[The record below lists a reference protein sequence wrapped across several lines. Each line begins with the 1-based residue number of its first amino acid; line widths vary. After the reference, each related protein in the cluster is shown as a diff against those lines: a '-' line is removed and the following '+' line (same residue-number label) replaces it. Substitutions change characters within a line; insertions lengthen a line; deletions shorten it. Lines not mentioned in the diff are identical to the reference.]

1 MKTLKIQVLSILIC
15 GCLTANAT
23 DRQDYAKRL
32 LSLYAHASH
41 DGEDNVMASSPP
53 ILSLAAQEE
62 RPRDDEK
69 ASSSLDKKEGGDWR
83 ERDFLGTFQ
92 EEKAAANEKQV
103 VEKGTKALL
112 KSTNVRFWMR
122 LTTSVIVK

>member
-1 MKTLKIQVLSILIC
+1 
-15 GCLTANAT
+15 
-23 DRQDYAKRL
+23 
-32 LSLYAHASH
+32 
-41 DGEDNVMASSPP
+41 MASSPP

-103 VEKGTKALL
+103 GEKGTKALL